1 MLFFFVFF
9 NLFFS
14 MYICCMIHRGEI
26 IKEKVYK
33 SGFSITKLAVKLNKS
48 RGWVYQ
54 MFENSN
60 VSLDVALDI
69 GKVIQY
75 DFSKDILELRSNDSI
90 QNNSITSDKSDL
102 YWKDKYISLLEDYT
116 ELLKNPTVNSRD

>member
-1 MLFFFVFF
+1 
-9 NLFFS
+9 
-14 MYICCMIHRGEI
+14 MIHRGEI